1 MKNSAAYWQG
11 QASNHTLQR
20 VYGVTFP
27 DKKELAQVLKNLS
40 SGGVIPNLQNAE
52 NLIYRN
58 L

>member
-27 DKKELAQVLKNLS
+27 DKKELAQVLKFFAAQEHN
-40 SGGVIPNLQNAE
+40 PQP
-52 NLIYRN
+52 
-58 L
+58 